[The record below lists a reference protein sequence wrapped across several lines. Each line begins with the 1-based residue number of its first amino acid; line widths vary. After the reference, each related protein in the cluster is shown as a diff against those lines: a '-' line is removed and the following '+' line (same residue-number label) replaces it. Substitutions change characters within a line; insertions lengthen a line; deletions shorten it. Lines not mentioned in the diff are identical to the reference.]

1 MGAGFFLWHAVK
13 AGIQKIAGDEDGAYE
28 SWDDATDS
36 LRKPAFSD
44 AGDVLSDIGDTVSD
58 MLGRI
63 FDKD

>member
-1 MGAGFFLWHAVK
+1 MGAGGFLWHTLE
-13 AGIQKIAGDEDGAYE
+13 AGVQYIAGDEDGAYE

-44 AGDVLSDIGDTVSD
+44 AGDVLSDMGETVSD
-58 MLGRI
+58 VIGSI